1 MQGFSAQKD
10 FVYMKKENGEGALE
24 GTLDGKW
31 ENERERKKGLKDSKS
46 GYCFE
51 ETRLRGTR
59 SKNRYVTWRR

>member
-1 MQGFSAQKD
+1 
-10 FVYMKKENGEGALE
+10 MKKENGEGALE